1 MGYKLKNNQ
10 TKTNNYHQKT
20 NQNPNK
26 KSHKTSNNSLVQT
39 LLLFSAWSQTPKK
52 MERSVLLHTVF

>member
-26 KSHKTSNNSLVQT
+26 KSHKTSNNSPVQT